1 MSNQKS
7 IIGCGYIPRNIQAVC
22 LKSNQDAKLGDVEY
36 KIIADPYERTFED
49 RRGDIMR
56 VYPLSPKMIKRLA
69 VNLLDANTG
78 LTYAVVYEPA
88 NLVRTASEPQG
99 GKQENTPFVER
110 VRELAEEL
118 SGYVKEGDNYTKNRG
133 IVFFAIED
141 DAEKET
147 SSGVAFVG
155 GGGKKIIKS
164 ITASCLGNPQVLEL
178 LQEAMARAIFERIAK
193 GGGNE

>member
-49 RRGDIMR
+49 RRDDIMR

-110 VRELAEEL
+110 VQQLADELA
-118 SGYVKEGDNYTKNRG
+118 GYVKEGNNYAKNRG
-133 IVFFAIED
+133 VVFFAIED

-155 GGGKKIIKS
+155 GGGKKIIQS
-164 ITASCLGNPQVLEL
+164 ITASCLENPQVLEL
-178 LQEAMARAIFERIAK
+178 LQAATAQATFERIAK
-193 GGGNE
+193 GGKE